1 LTTLLS
7 FNPYQFMKF
16 TFFGHACFMIETMG
30 KVLLFDP
37 YITPNELAEGV
48 NVGIIKPDYIVLSHG
63 HEDHV
68 ADVELIYKN
77 SNATIISNFEVI
89 NWFGNKGFNRAHPM
103 NPGGKWQF
111 DFGTLKMVNAIHS
124 SSMPDG
130 SYGGVPVGII
140 ISNKEGAFYYAGD
153 TALTKDMELIGEEF
167 DLNFAIM
174 PIGDNFTMGIDDAL
188 KACKMVKTDKL
199 IGVHF
204 DTFPYVKIDHESA
217 KRAASDNSITLFL
230 PEIEQEISL

>member
-1 LTTLLS
+1 
-7 FNPYQFMKF
+7 MKI

-30 KVLLFDP
+30 KLLLFDP
-37 YITPNELAEGV
+37 FITPNALASNV
-48 NVGIIKPDYIVLSHG
+48 NVDSIKPDYIILSHG

-77 SNATIISNFEVI
+77 SDATIISNYEVI
-89 NWFGNKGFNRAHPM
+89 NWFGSKGLDQGHPM

-111 DFGTLKMVNAIHS
+111 DFGSLKMVNAIHS

-140 ISNKEGAFYYAGD
+140 ISNQESTFYYSGD

-167 DLNFAIM
+167 DLSFAIM
-174 PIGDNFTMGIDDAL
+174 PIGDNFTMGISDAI
-188 KACKMVKTDKL
+188 KACEMVKTDKL

-217 KRAASDNSITLFL
+217 KKTASDKNITLFI